1 MAQQDTKRVE
11 LDEDWLRDWVAY
23 GFAEMESY
31 LQRHAQFAAYLADHW
46 RATMT
51 TAEPAYIEIH
61 SRTPAPAPQPNP
73 STPGQPAPA
82 PQPNPPA
89 PDTGPAP
96 APQPNPHQ

>member
-1 MAQQDTKRVE
+1 MAHQSTTRVE
-11 LDEDWLRDWVAY
+11 LDEHWLREWAGY

-51 TAEPAYIEIH
+51 TPETSYIEVH
-61 SRTPAPAPQPNP
+61 GRTPAPPQPTP

-82 PQPNPPA
+82 PQPNPST